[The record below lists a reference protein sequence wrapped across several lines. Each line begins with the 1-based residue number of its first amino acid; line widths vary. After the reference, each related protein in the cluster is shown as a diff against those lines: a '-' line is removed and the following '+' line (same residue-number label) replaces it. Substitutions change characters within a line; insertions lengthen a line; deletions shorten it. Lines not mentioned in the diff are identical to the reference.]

1 MTRTLTRREQQVA
14 NAVSRGLANKQIA
27 EEFGISVET
36 VKRHLS
42 SIYDKLA
49 LGGRV
54 MLAVH
59 MIRATRVEHGTSAAQ
74 R

>member
-1 MTRTLTRREQQVA
+1 MTQTLTRREQQVA
-14 NAVSRGLANKQIA
+14 DAVSRGLANKQIA
-27 EEFGISVET
+27 AEFGISVET

-49 LGGRV
+49 LAGRV

-59 MIRATRVEHGTSAAQ
+59 VIRATREEHGISAAQ

>member
-27 EEFGISVET
+27 DEFGISVET

-49 LGGRV
+49 LAGRV

-59 MIRATRVEHGTSAAQ
+59 VIRATRVEHGAGAAQ